1 MPPRIPYA
9 RIVLAWLLAAM
20 LGACASTGAHA
31 PAADASVAVEA
42 PAPDAAITKTE
53 PAADD
58 ATPANEVPDAVVAP
72 APTGT
77 ASPAD
82 PADADNAGVDASAAD
97 TPTRAEDDYAAI
109 YGASDPA
116 ANNTPGGRNPLDPWE
131 PFNRRVHHFNNGIDR
146 YIAKPLA
153 RAYIKIAP
161 PPVRLGIGNFFS
173 NLGQPLSAVNALL
186 QGRPKQ
192 AGQSLARFAVN
203 FTLGALGFFD
213 PATRFGIPNRS
224 EDFGQTLAR
233 WGWKRSRYLELP
245 LLGPR
250 TLRDAFGNAVE
261 APAAPLQQI
270 EEDRVRVFLQGL
282 QLVDLRTNL
291 LAADS
296 MRAGAYD
303 DYTLTRDAWLQ
314 RRNYQIDTD
323 DGAHDDTLPS
333 YLDDA
338 PAPEA
343 TTPDST
349 GNPPQDTPA
358 PQPAP

>member
-9 RIVLAWLLAAM
+9 RIATAWLLAAM
-20 LGACASTGAHA
+20 LGACASAGGARTNADDAASVPVSAAPANADATAPVVSYGDNASTPAVASDATSANPVDATNASA
-31 PAADASVAVEA
+31 PAAAN
-42 PAPDAAITKTE
+42 
-53 PAADD
+53 D
-58 ATPANEVPDAVVAP
+58 AT
-72 APTGT
+72 TQ
-77 ASPAD
+77 
-82 PADADNAGVDASAAD
+82 
-97 TPTRAEDDYAAI
+97 AEDDYAAI
-109 YGASDPA
+109 YGDDAGA
-116 ANNTPGGRNPLDPWE
+116 TTANGRNPMDPWE
-131 PFNRRVHHFNNGIDR
+131 PFNRHVHHFNNGVDR

-153 RAYIKIAP
+153 RGYMAIAP

-173 NLGQPLSAVNALL
+173 NLGQPVSAINALL

-192 AGQSLARFAVN
+192 AGQSLARFTVN
-203 FTLGALGFFD
+203 FTFGVLGFFD
-213 PATRFGIPNRS
+213 PATRIGIPNRS

-250 TLRDAFGNAVE
+250 TLRDAFGNAAE
-261 APAAPLQQI
+261 APLSPLSQI

-314 RRNYQIDTD
+314 RRNYQIDTNNGD
-323 DGAHDDTLPS
+323 PNGTLPS
-333 YLDDA
+333 YLDTA
-338 PAPEA
+338 PAPDT
-343 TTPDST
+343 TTPDPNANDAT
-349 GNPPQDTPA
+349 QAPPPA
-358 PQPAP
+358 Q